1 MTLAS
6 LITSLRLLANDDNTN
21 PKTIWDENLGSDPT
35 TPVDGSN
42 VNFRLKSVPLI
53 DIAQAGVADAVYTWI
68 TIVGT
73 GAVYRTRLHTV
84 FKVIDPTNG
93 IIQFITAPNPGSAQ
107 GAGVYATYQYYWFSD
122 AKYTEF
128 LNEASSDLQLNAAV
142 DPTTVQVGLVPPM
155 LQYALARFFKARASQ
170 YMERYSSS
178 GGEAGQ
184 SVESVAKGYLQAAS
198 QAEKRGDTLR
208 DSFYKKQGQQLTPAF
223 QTIGTAPR
231 IDPITPIR

>member
-1 MTLAS
+1 MTLAQ
-6 LITSLRLLANDDNTN
+6 LIVSLRLLANDDSAS
-21 PKTIWDENLGSDPT
+21 KTIWDENLGSDPT
-35 TPVDGSN
+35 TPVDGAN
-42 VNFRLKSVPLI
+42 TKFRLKSIPLV
-53 DIAQAGVADAVYTWI
+53 GTTTPGSVYI
-68 TIVGT
+68 TIIGT
-73 GAVYRTRLHTV
+73 GAAYRTQSGFTV
-84 FKVIDPTNG
+84 NDFTLGLLTFSP
-93 IIQFITAPNPGSAQ
+93 APNPGTGQ
-107 GAGVYATYQYYWFSD
+107 GAGVYASYNYYWFSD

-128 LNEASSDLQLNAAV
+128 LNEAYSDLSLNAAV
-142 DPTTVQVGLVPPM
+142 DPTQIPLGLEPAM

-184 SVESVAKGYLQAAS
+184 AVESVSKGYLQAAS

-223 QTIGTAPR
+223 QTNRTAPR